1 MALTQSEV
9 SAALP
14 AHLKSAV
21 TPVFVDKLNNMASDP
36 QVAEEFERNFITYS
50 KVLTEGKYKTGDYLN
65 AVAYVTYKLLGH
77 TNQDAYKYTFPD
89 RYRDMVAAGKDAKQ
103 ISSFVSAYHKGQLVM
118 AILQQSIVPA
128 WVLHQSKFHEAI
140 GVLAEVA
147 LDDTALNKD
156 RVAAAD
162 SLAKHLTAPVAK
174 EINLNLGVQESSG
187 MAEMRQMM
195 AEMAR
200 QQKEMIENGT
210 DVRTIAEQGLI
221 INGAVTEKP

>member
-1 MALTQSEV
+1 MSLTLPEV
-9 SAALP
+9 AAALP

-21 TPVFVDKLNNMASDP
+21 TPAFVDKLNNMVADP
-36 QVAEEFERNFITYS
+36 LIAAEVERNFITYS
-50 KVLTEGKYKTGDYLN
+50 KVLSEGKYKTGDYLN

-89 RYRDMVAAGKDAKQ
+89 RYRDMVARSYDARQ
-103 ISSFVSAYHKGQLVM
+103 ISSFVSAYHKGQLVSS
-118 AILQQSIVPA
+118 ILQQSIVPA
-128 WVLHQSKFHEAI
+128 WVLHQGKFHEAI

-147 LDDTALNKD
+147 LDTTALNKD

-187 MAEMRQMM
+187 MVEMKTMM

-200 QQKEMIENGT
+200 QQKEMIENGA

-221 INGAVTEKP
+221 IDASATEKP

>member
-1 MALTQSEV
+1 MALTQIEV
-9 SAALP
+9 ASALP

-21 TPVFVDKLNNMASDP
+21 TPAFVDKFNNIVADP
-36 QVAEEFERNFITYS
+36 QVAEEFERNFVTYS
-50 KVLTEGKYKTGDYLN
+50 KVLTEGKYKTGDYMN

-89 RYRDMVAAGKDAKQ
+89 RYRDMVAAGKDTKQ
-103 ISSFVSAYHKGQLVM
+103 ISSFVAAFHKGQLVQ
-118 AILQQSIVPA
+118 AIMQQSIVPA

-147 LDDTALNKD
+147 LDTGALNKD

-187 MAEMRQMM
+187 MSEMKEMM

-200 QQKEMIENGT
+200 QQKRMIEEGA
-210 DVRTIAEQGLI
+210 DVKQIAEQGLI
-221 INGAVTEKP
+221 IPGIAQEIT

>member
-1 MALTQSEV
+1 MSLSHLDV
-9 SAALP
+9 VNALP
-14 AHLKSAV
+14 AHLKSAA
-21 TPVFVDKLNNMASDP
+21 TPMFVDKLNNIISDP
-36 QVAEEFERNFITYS
+36 HVAEEFEKNFLTYS
-50 KVLTEGKYKTGDYLN
+50 KVLTEGKFKTGDYLN

-77 TNQDAYKYTFPD
+77 SNQDAYKYTFPD
-89 RYRDMVAAGKDAKQ
+89 RYRDMVASGKDAKQ
-103 ISSFVSAYHKGQLVM
+103 ISSFVSAYHKGQLVT

-128 WVLHQSKFHEAI
+128 WVLHQGKFHEAI

-162 SLAKHLTAPVAK
+162 SLAKHLTPPQAK

-187 MAEMRQMM
+187 MAEMKEMM
-195 AEMAR
+195 AQMAR

-210 DVRTIAEQGLI
+210 DVKTIAEQGLVLI
-221 INGAVTEKP
+221 GTATEKL